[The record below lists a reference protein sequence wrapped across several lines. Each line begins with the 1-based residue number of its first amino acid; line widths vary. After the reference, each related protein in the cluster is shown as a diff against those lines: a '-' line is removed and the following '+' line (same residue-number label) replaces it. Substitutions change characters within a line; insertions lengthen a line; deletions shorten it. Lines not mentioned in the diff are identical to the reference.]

1 MNLQSPMKRRLVLR
15 AVLLGAAALA
25 SPRSFAFAVRAV
37 VVARRGLAERASQ
50 CLASDP
56 LVAALGAGYLGATG
70 KEASIA
76 HLLGRIGERWP
87 AGAPDLAHL
96 SNRSLRLAL
105 ASIALR
111 DFERADVIVVDG
123 WVLARSEAR
132 LYALAHLVRRV

>member
-56 LVAALGAGYLGATG
+56 LVAALGAAYLGAG
-70 KEASIA
+70 DQEASVSHLIEQIA
-76 HLLGRIGERWP
+76 ERWP
-87 AGAPDLAHL
+87 TGAHELEHL
-96 SNRSLRLAL
+96 SKRSLRLAL